1 MHARGNYQLHTSV
14 CLFAEK
20 QNFQCEDYG
29 CDYFLHQDMASPFLS
44 NPHRLRLHSNRW
56 LPGYH
61 HIGVSVTPGRLARN
75 CSGCSNRSTMAVHTQ
90 LYLKDNGKII
100 SEFEDDL
107 PVNTF
112 QLAYLSST
120 EDLYIVYNKPHT
132 PPNCAVQILE
142 GPEETP
148 LDFIVRSFEG
158 YPKEGIILFETSIL
172 LWHGTVLPR
181 VSTRHSQLIPHINC
195 FTRGKWKLY
204 SSVHHCG
211 SPLAIKGKTTFEAGQ
226 MYSFDGAVVKSLKR
240 VGWKWWAKLA
250 TV

>member
-1 MHARGNYQLHTSV
+1 MDAI
-14 CLFAEK
+14 
-20 QNFQCEDYG
+20 EDS
-29 CDYFLHQDMASPFLS
+29 YFLHQDMASPFPS
-44 NPHRLRLHSNRW
+44 NPHRPRLHSNRW

-61 HIGVSVTPGRLARN
+61 HIGVSVTPAQAAPIGAQWQCILN
-75 CSGCSNRSTMAVHTQ
+75 STSRTMG
-90 LYLKDNGKII
+90 N
-100 SEFEDDL
+100 EFEGSENDL

-158 YPKEGIILFETSIL
+158 YPKEGVILFGYPSFCGMGQSFPVSSHDIATTSTASSMI
-172 LWHGTVLPR
+172 V
-181 VSTRHSQLIPHINC
+181 
-195 FTRGKWKLY
+195 TRGKWKLY

-226 MYSFDGAVVKSLKR
+226 MYPTMSFDGAVVKSLKR
-240 VGWKWWAKLA
+240 VG
-250 TV
+250 